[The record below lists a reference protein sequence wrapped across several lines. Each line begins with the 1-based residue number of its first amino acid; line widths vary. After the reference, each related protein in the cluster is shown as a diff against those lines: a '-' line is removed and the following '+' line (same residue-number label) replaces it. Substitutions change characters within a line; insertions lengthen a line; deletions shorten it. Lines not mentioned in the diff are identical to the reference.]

1 MLSILDDSALIS
13 SMNSSLSST
22 LIFLSLERI
31 SLKPLIA
38 EMLQNIEVPL
48 AIDNQQMEQALQQ
61 QQMEQMQQQM
71 LEQGQ
76 QSSPEE
82 AEQMQMQQQ

>member
-1 MLSILDDSALIS
+1 MFDLAKASIP
-13 SMNSSLSST
+13 MPV
-22 LIFLSLERI
+22 E
-31 SLKPLIA
+31 LKPLIA

-61 QQMEQMQQQM
+61 QQMEQQM

>member
-1 MLSILDDSALIS
+1 MFDLAKASIP
-13 SMNSSLSST
+13 MPV
-22 LIFLSLERI
+22 E
-31 SLKPLIA
+31 LKPLIA